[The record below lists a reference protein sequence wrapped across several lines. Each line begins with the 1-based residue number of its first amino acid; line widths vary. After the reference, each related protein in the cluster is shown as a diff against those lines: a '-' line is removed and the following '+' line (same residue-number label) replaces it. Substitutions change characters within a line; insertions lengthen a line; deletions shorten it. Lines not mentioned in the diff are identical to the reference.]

1 MHDDSITRQKRLLQQ
16 LQREQIFAHPVTSF
30 QLIETHISWVLLT
43 GPYAYKIK
51 KAVDFGFLDYSTL
64 AKRKFQC
71 EEELRLNRR
80 TAPELYLEVV
90 LIGGTLEQPQFN
102 QEPAIEYMVKM
113 HQFPQQVLLTQ
124 ILACGKLTEPHIKAL
139 AQTIAD
145 FHASITIAA
154 PDSPYGTV
162 EAISH
167 PIHENFAQ
175 IRERI
180 SSADLLKRL
189 HNIEASDTA
198 FIQRELKIFEQ
209 RKRDGF
215 IRDCHGDLHLNNIL
229 LLDGEPRLFDCIEFN
244 PQLRIIDVM
253 SEVAFLVMDLQEHE
267 RPELAN
273 LLLNS
278 YLQQTGDYAGI
289 RLLRFYLR
297 YRAMVR
303 AKVVTIRLG
312 QSSITPQEEQEI
324 HHAFS
329 AYLKLAES
337 FSKSAKP
344 HIFITHGLSGSGKTT
359 LTGTLMQR
367 LGAIRIRSDIERK
380 RLFGIKSDERNEQS
394 NTSNI
399 YSEDA
404 SRLTYQH
411 LAELATAITAGGYPV
426 IVDATFLKQSER
438 ERFRDLAKELDLP
451 FTILHFHARPEE
463 LSRRIQK
470 RVEIDKD
477 ASDADLKVLEGQLN
491 RYSPLSKDEMTET
504 VVIDTEAKHPLDAIH
519 AQLNC

>member
-1 MHDDSITRQKRLLQQ
+1 MHNDSTTRQKRLLQQ

-90 LIGGTLEQPQFN
+90 AIGGTLEQPQLN
-102 QEPAIEYMVKM
+102 REPAIEYMVKM
-113 HQFPQQVLLTQ
+113 HQFPQQALLTQ
-124 ILACGKLTEPHIKAL
+124 MLARSALTESHIKAL

-145 FHASITIAA
+145 FHAAVVTAT

-167 PIHENFAQ
+167 PIYENFAQ

-180 SSADLLKRL
+180 SSDELLKHL
-189 HNIEASDTA
+189 QTIEASDTA
-198 FIQRELKIFEQ
+198 FIQKERKLFEQ

-229 LLDGEPRLFDCIEFN
+229 LLDDTPQLFDCIEFN

-267 RPELAN
+267 RSDLAN

-312 QSSITPQEEQEI
+312 QAGITSQEEQEI

-329 AYLKLAES
+329 AYLKLAENFGS
-337 FSKSAKP
+337 SAQP

-359 LTGTLMQR
+359 LTSKLMQR
-367 LGAIRIRSDIERK
+367 LGAIRIRSDVERK
-380 RLFGIKSDERNEQS
+380 RLFAKKGNEPGD
-394 NTSNI
+394 NSNI
-399 YSEDA
+399 YTDDA
-404 SRLTYQH
+404 SRLTYQR
-411 LAELATAITAGGYPV
+411 LAELTTAITKGGYPV
-426 IVDATFLKQSER
+426 IVDATFLEQSER
-438 ERFRDLAKELDLP
+438 ERFRALAKELGLA
-451 FTILHFHARPEE
+451 FTILHFDAAPEV
-463 LSRRIQK
+463 LSARIQNRIK
-470 RVEIDKD
+470 MGNDV
-477 ASDADLKVLEGQLN
+477 SDADLKVLQNQLRN
-491 RYSPLSKDEMTET
+491 YEPLTKDEIAET
-504 VVIDTEAKHPLDAIH
+504 VVIDTEAEQPLDAIE
-519 AQLNC
+519 ARL

>member
-1 MHDDSITRQKRLLQQ
+1 MHDNSITRQKRLLQQ
-16 LQREQIFAHPVTSF
+16 LQSEQIFTHPVTSF

-64 AKRKFQC
+64 EKRKFQC

-90 LIGGTLEQPQFN
+90 SIGGTLEQPLLN
-102 QEPAIEYMVKM
+102 KGPTIEYMVKM
-113 HQFPQQVLLTQ
+113 HQFPQQALLTQ

-145 FHASITIAA
+145 FHASIAITS

-189 HNIEASDTA
+189 QNIEANDTA
-198 FIQRELKIFEQ
+198 FIQRERKLFEQ

-244 PQLRIIDVM
+244 PQLRIIDVV

-267 RPELAN
+267 QPELAN

-278 YLQQTGDYAGI
+278 YLEQSGDYAGV
-289 RLLRFYLR
+289 RLLRFYLC

-312 QSSITPQEEQEI
+312 QSGLTSQEEQEI

-337 FSKSAKP
+337 FGESAKP

-359 LTGTLMQR
+359 LTSKLMRR
-367 LGAIRIRSDIERK
+367 LGAIRIRSDVERK
-380 RLFGIKSDERNEQS
+380 RLFATKDNEPDT
-394 NTSNI
+394 TSNI
-399 YSEDA
+399 YTDDA
-404 SRLTYQH
+404 SRLTYQR
-411 LAELATAITAGGYPV
+411 LAELTTAITKGGYPV
-426 IVDATFLKQSER
+426 IVDATFLEQSER
-438 ERFRDLAKELDLP
+438 ERFRALAKELGLP
-451 FTILHFHARPEE
+451 FTILHFDAAPEV
-463 LSRRIQK
+463 LSARIQQRTK
-470 RVEIDKD
+470 MAND
-477 ASDADLKVLEGQLN
+477 ASDADLKVLQKQLQN
-491 RYSPLSKDEMTET
+491 YDPLTKDEMAES
-504 VVIDTEAKHPLDAIH
+504 VVIDTEAEQPLDALDTIT
-519 AQLNC
+519 AKF

>member
-1 MHDDSITRQKRLLQQ
+1 MNDDSITRQKILLQQ
-16 LQREQIFAHPVTSF
+16 LQSEPLFAHPVTSF
-30 QLIETHISWVLLT
+30 RLIETHISWVLLT

-51 KAVDFGFLDYSTL
+51 KAVDFGFLDYSSL

-90 LIGGTLEQPQFN
+90 AIGGTLERPQLN
-102 QEPAIEYMVKM
+102 HQPAIEYMVKM
-113 HQFPQQVLLTQ
+113 RQFPQQALLTQ
-124 ILACGKLTEPHIKAL
+124 MLNRGALTESHIKRV

-145 FHASITIAA
+145 FHASIAVAA

-167 PIHENFAQ
+167 PIYENFSQ

-180 SSADLLKRL
+180 SSDDLLKRL
-189 HNIEASDTA
+189 QNIEANDTA
-198 FIQRELKIFEQ
+198 FIQRERRLFDQ
-209 RKRDGF
+209 RRASGF

-253 SEVAFLVMDLQEHE
+253 SEVAFLVMDLQEHQ

-278 YLQQTGDYAGI
+278 YLEQSGDYAGV
-289 RLLRFYLR
+289 RVLSFYLC

-303 AKVVTIRLG
+303 AKVETIRLTQNG
-312 QSSITPQEEQEI
+312 LTPEQEQEI

-337 FSKSAKP
+337 FGEAARP
-344 HIFITHGLSGSGKTT
+344 HIFISHGLSGSGKTT
-359 LTGTLMQR
+359 LTDALMQQ

-380 RLFGIKSDERNEQS
+380 RLFGLKSDQPS
-394 NTSNI
+394 DATNI
-399 YSEDA
+399 YTADA
-404 SRLTYQH
+404 NRRTYRH
-411 LAELATAITAGGYPV
+411 LAELTRAITQGGYSV
-426 IVDATFLKQSER
+426 IVDATFLEKSER
-438 ERFRDLAKELDLP
+438 ARFRAIAAELGVP
-451 FTILHFHARPEE
+451 FTILHFQASLEA
-463 LSRRIQK
+463 LYRRIQQ
-470 RVEIDKD
+470 RIAIGKD
-477 ASDADLKVLEGQLN
+477 ASEANLKVLEQQIESYRALDGE
-491 RYSPLSKDEMTET
+491 EMTET
-504 VVIDTEAKHPLDAIH
+504 IVIDTEAKRPLDAIPATLVH
-519 AQLNC
+519 